1 MDEIKDYLWEH
12 FKALKPSFFSKKP
25 HFNFISTHYF
35 YILALSIIGSILI
48 FAGGRGNVA
57 YIDALVFASGANT
70 QAGLNTV
77 DVNLLNTFQQICI
90 FLFPMLANPITINSF
105 VVFLRLYW
113 FEKRFQNIA
122 REARQRRG
130 TISKSKSKAKGD
142 INRLETGVNGRNITV
157 MHDGTRSRIT
167 NDGILLDSV
176 TAKENALRENGRKDE
191 HENGIPPDQEDIDPK
206 NTLVP
211 TESRRPEIKFANT
224 VKRSDG
230 VRDDM
235 KIPQQRSD
243 EEHIAILERQRRES
257 NDEVLRI
264 PGPRDAERGIRPE
277 RVHEGDDEEVEAMS
291 MRPRAFSQESSMLS
305 PPRGLQNR
313 AITIEEPQRPVRE
326 EFADQAEALAN
337 TFSPFRLRKPRI
349 FNPKEQRYHHDEDAF
364 HVTRTQSRRRQT
376 FQTIKTAFTRDK
388 DELTPYLSWEPTL
401 GRNSAFPGLSEEQRE
416 ELGGIEYRSLKT
428 LALIL
433 VFYFWGFWLL
443 GVICLV
449 PWIIKSGYGTI
460 VDNAG
465 QARTWWGFFTASS
478 AFMDLGFT
486 LTPDSMNSFNTAVFP
501 LLLMSFL
508 IVIGNTGFPVMLR
521 FVIWVSS
528 IIVPRGTGL
537 YEELT
542 FLLDHPRRCFTLLF
556 PSGATWWLFWLLVI
570 LNGLDLI
577 FFIVLDL
584 GSGPVAHLPAGIR
597 VLNGLFQAASTRTAG
612 FSCIN
617 LALVHPAVQTSYLIM
632 MYISVFPIAI
642 SVRRTN
648 VYEEK
653 SLGIYSKGEEED
665 QANSS
670 DLSYVGAH
678 LRRQLSFDLW
688 YIFIG
693 FFILSISEGHRLMS
707 DDFSMFAVLFEIV
720 SAYGTVGMSLGYSK
734 VNASLCSQFSV
745 VGKLVICAMMIRGRH
760 RGLPYGLDRAILLPS
775 ESLNAK
781 EAADADARMAR
792 RGSAVS
798 LATQGARGTS
808 ARGTSARRGRS
819 RSVDRV
825 NSNIFTQFLHPGPAM
840 PIEPTI
846 MPPKRMSTEPAP
858 EDIGPYDQPR
868 ALPRR
873 SETYTTSR
881 YSVHEP

>member
-1 MDEIKDYLWEH
+1 
-12 FKALKPSFFSKKP
+12 
-25 HFNFISTHYF
+25 
-35 YILALSIIGSILI
+35 
-48 FAGGRGNVA
+48 
-57 YIDALVFASGANT
+57 
-70 QAGLNTV
+70 
-77 DVNLLNTFQQICI
+77 
-90 FLFPMLANPITINSF
+90 
-105 VVFLRLYW
+105 
-113 FEKRFQNIA
+113 
-122 REARQRRG
+122 
-130 TISKSKSKAKGD
+130 
-142 INRLETGVNGRNITV
+142 
-157 MHDGTRSRIT
+157 
-167 NDGILLDSV
+167 
-176 TAKENALRENGRKDE
+176 
-191 HENGIPPDQEDIDPK
+191 
-206 NTLVP
+206 
-211 TESRRPEIKFANT
+211 
-224 VKRSDG
+224 
-230 VRDDM
+230 M
-235 KIPQQRSD
+235 KQ
-243 EEHIAILERQRRES
+243 
-257 NDEVLRI
+257 
-264 PGPRDAERGIRPE
+264 
-277 RVHEGDDEEVEAMS
+277 
-291 MRPRAFSQESSMLS
+291 
-305 PPRGLQNR
+305 
-313 AITIEEPQRPVRE
+313 
-326 EFADQAEALAN
+326 
-337 TFSPFRLRKPRI
+337 
-349 FNPKEQRYHHDEDAF
+349 
-364 HVTRTQSRRRQT
+364 
-376 FQTIKTAFTRDK
+376 
-388 DELTPYLSWEPTL
+388 
-401 GRNSAFPGLSEEQRE
+401 
-416 ELGGIEYRSLKT
+416 
-428 LALIL
+428 
-433 VFYFWGFWLL
+433 
-443 GVICLV
+443 
-449 PWIIKSGYGTI
+449 
-460 VDNAG
+460 
-465 QARTWWGFFTASS
+465 
-478 AFMDLGFT
+478 
-486 LTPDSMNSFNTAVFP
+486 
-501 LLLMSFL
+501 
-508 IVIGNTGFPVMLR
+508 
-521 FVIWVSS
+521 
-528 IIVPRGTGL
+528 IVPI
-537 YEELT
+537 
-542 FLLDHPRRCFTLLF
+542 
-556 PSGATWWLFWLLVI
+556 ATNMFQ
-570 LNGLDLI
+570 
-577 FFIVLDL
+577 L

-808 ARGTSARRGRS
+808 ARGTSAQRGRS